1 MKPNLKAGSACNKER
16 KPMKAKGSIM
26 SSLQRLM
33 ALLDVLNTRDQSCQ
47 GGSLFIKGE
56 KRNRNHK
63 GKEQEEKS
71 ITELLAEE
79 RFQKANQAL
88 NESQSPQEMRIL
100 DLEIQKQ
107 QCLEEMKEWM
117 NDLGR
122 KDNIKGGDSNRLYKK
137 CEDNL

>member
-1 MKPNLKAGSACNKER
+1 MTYSCYHEGMIAPKWISLSTLCSEPGTTIEIFELFPNIR
-16 KPMKAKGSIM
+16 KLIHNNI
-26 SSLQRLM
+26 RL
-33 ALLDVLNTRDQSCQ
+33 LRS
-47 GGSLFIKGE
+47 K
-56 KRNRNHK
+56 
-63 GKEQEEKS
+63 KEQEEKS